1 MLVHESWLVDSRAM
15 ETLQTFA
22 QHRSVTLV
30 PKTSGDVNCTPRVD
44 PEQVA
49 VVGKVMNGA

>member
-44 PEQVA
+44 LEQVA